1 MNPFKSN
8 LNFLC
13 GFYLFTI
20 TLYQYISQNVLS
32 YFQKYSDHYIV
43 IFIILSFIE
52 KTLNIFYII
61 LHLFH
66 G

>member
-52 KTLNIFYII
+52 KTLNIFYRI